1 MAGNN
6 ISLYAYVLE
15 ITCIELCRTQSLGEN
30 MFHLAHNVS
39 QNKVNKRVKT
49 KILKGNI
56 IHHRWRY
63 FTVR

>member
-39 QNKVNKRVKT
+39 QNKVKRLKT
-49 KILKGNI
+49 KILKKE
-56 IHHRWRY
+56 
-63 FTVR
+63 T